1 MVSSESPAVAR
12 RRLRLALRNA
22 REAMG
27 LTQGK
32 VAEALEWSLSKVNR
46 IESGEVTVSN
56 TDVKALLALFDVTD
70 VQQVESLLGDA
81 RTSRQRGWWDEAP
94 YREHLTPATR
104 QLLQFESEATAMRV
118 FHPTLIPGMLQT
130 PAYAEHILNFW
141 NEHLPE
147 QDRSARLEVR
157 LRRRNQVLG
166 REDPPHYYLVL
177 DESVTWREVGGA
189 AVMAEQLHSLLESAR
204 HPSVSLRVL
213 PMADG
218 APMSMLG
225 PFTVLGLG
233 DDENAILYREMYLA
247 DEVVQDPEV
256 IGGHRRH
263 FEQMWQESLDESASI
278 RLVEARA
285 ASMLASLDRRR

>member
-56 TDVKALLALFDVTD
+56 TDTRALLSLFQITD
-70 VQQVESLLGDA
+70 ADQIESLLGDA
-81 RTSRQRGWWDEAP
+81 RTSRQRGWWDDPE
-94 YREHLTPATR
+94 YRDHLTSATY
-104 QLLQFESEATAMRV
+104 QLLQFESEATAIRA
-118 FHPTLIPGMLQT
+118 FHPTLIPGLLQT
-130 PAYAEHILNFW
+130 PAYATHIMNFW
-141 NEHLPE
+141 DQYLSET
-147 QDRSARLEVR
+147 DRLARLEVR
-157 LRRRNQVLG
+157 LRRRQQVLG
-166 REDPPHYYLVL
+166 RSEPPPYYLVL
-177 DESVTWREVGGA
+177 DESAVWREVGGA
-189 AVMAEQLHSLLESAR
+189 ALMGEQLRQLLEAAR
-204 HPSVSLRVL
+204 TEVVTLRIL
-213 PMADG
+213 PLADG

-225 PFTVLGLG
+225 PFIVLDLG
-233 DDENAILYREMYLA
+233 GDENAILYREAPLE
-247 DEVVQDPEV
+247 DGIVQDPNE
-256 IGGHRRH
+256 IGKHRYH
-263 FEQMWQESLDESASI
+263 FEQMWEQALDEAASI